1 MQFKEFR
8 RLTFSADTRFSC
20 PYNTW
25 STIFNALFLR
35 LPFPVLLYKQLATW
49 SPKICVHQKQR
60 NRVLPWFFH
69 ISEHPKG
76 WQCSRCI
83 LQGRVWQKWLQL
95 EKLYNVLSSADTCKN
110 EPPRDAEVDGVDAE
124 NYRLLFVTSN
134 LPIRPQVK
142 KSAHKW
148 QITIS
153 SKASN
158 CDNLKYFLSKFVTII
173 FLKERSMMK
182 NLHMASSL
190 TVKVNNCDN
199 WITVNFLRTL
209 RQVYW

>member
-25 STIFNALFLR
+25 STFVNAHFVR
-35 LPFPVLLYKQLATW
+35 LTFICSSLQIISILATW
-49 SPKICVHQKQR
+49 SIEICVHQKQR
-60 NRVLPWFFH
+60 SRVLPWFFH

-76 WQCSRCI
+76 WLCSRCI
-83 LQGRVWQKWLQL
+83 LQGWVWQKWLQL
-95 EKLYNVLSSADTCKN
+95 CRNVLQCHEQCWHHHIIGATCKN
-110 EPPRDAEVDGVDAE
+110 EPSRDAEVDGVDAE

-142 KSAHKW
+142 ESAHKW

-153 SKASN
+153 SKANN
-158 CDNLKYFLSKFVTII
+158 CDNLKRKLSTFVTII
-173 FLKERSMMK
+173 FIYERK
-182 NLHMASSL
+182 INDEKLAYG
-190 TVKVNNCDN
+190 VIAD
-199 WITVNFLRTL
+199 R
-209 RQVYW
+209 